1 MRGRRCTG
9 GKRRSGS
16 ERVEFGLVISDKLK
30 PFGTTIFSEMTRLS
44 NEHSAINLSQ
54 GFPDFDGPPG
64 IIEAAADAMRAGHNQ
79 YARSMGHPAL
89 VEAIAA
95 KVYEHHGLRYDPLRE
110 VVVFSGATE
119 GIASSLLGILNPGDE
134 VILFE
139 PFYDSYPACVAM
151 AGAVPR
157 YYTLRFPSFSINP
170 AELEALFTK
179 RTRLL
184 VINSPNNPTGKVYN
198 RAELEAISNLCQ
210 KHGVLV
216 LADEVYEHLTYGEN
230 RHIPMATLP
239 GMRDRTLAI
248 SSTGKTFSLTGWKIG
263 WGVGPE
269 SMVAA
274 AQAAHQFVT
283 FATSTPFQVAMAFAL
298 KSYTR
303 DYLEKLHDE
312 YTARRD
318 FLVEVLEEVGFKV
331 APPQGTY
338 FALADFSRLSKDD
351 DRVFARSL
359 IERHGVAAI
368 PPSVFYQDDPDEG
381 RRLLRFAFCK
391 RMETLEA
398 AAKRLRGLK
407 G

>member
-1 MRGRRCTG
+1 M
-9 GKRRSGS
+9 SSHPSFIS
-16 ERVEFGLVISDKLK
+16 EKLQ

-64 IIEAAADAMRAGHNQ
+64 IADAAAEAMRAGHNQ

-89 VEAIAA
+89 VEAISARLEEL
-95 KVYEHHGLRYDPLRE
+95 YGLRYDPLRE

-119 GIASSLLGILNPGDE
+119 GIASSLLGLLNPGDE

-157 YYTLRFPSFSINP
+157 YYTLRFPSFSIDP
-170 AELEALFTK
+170 QELGALFNR

-184 VINSPNNPTGKVYN
+184 VLNTPHNPTGKVFS
-198 RAELEAISNLCQ
+198 RAELEVISSLCQ

-216 LADEVYEHLTYGEN
+216 LADEVYEHLTYGN
-230 RHIPMATLP
+230 DRHVPIAALP

-263 WGVGPE
+263 WAAGPE
-269 SMVAA
+269 GMAAA

-283 FATSTPFQVAMAFAL
+283 FATATPFQVAMAFAL
-298 KSYTR
+298 KSFTR
-303 DYLEKLHDE
+303 DYLEKLRAE
-312 YTARRD
+312 YTERRD
-318 FLVEVLEEVGFKV
+318 FLMAILKKAGFEV

-338 FALADFSRLSKDD
+338 FVLADFSRLSRDD
-351 DRVFARSL
+351 DRSFARRL
-359 IERHGVAAI
+359 IERQGVAAI
-368 PPSVFYQDDPDEG
+368 PPSVFYQAHPEEG
-381 RRLLRFAFCK
+381 RRLIRFAFCK

-398 AAKRLRGLK
+398 AAKRLMGLK
-407 G
+407 AI